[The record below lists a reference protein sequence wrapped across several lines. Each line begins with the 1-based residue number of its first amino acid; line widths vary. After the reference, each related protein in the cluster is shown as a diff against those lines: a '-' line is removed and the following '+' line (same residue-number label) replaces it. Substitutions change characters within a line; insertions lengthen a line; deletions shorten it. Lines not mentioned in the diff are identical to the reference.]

1 MTSNETR
8 PVVSDE
14 ALLDAYK
21 AATDRYY
28 NDNLLQPVDLMRD
41 DIADEMRMAGLS
53 AVREALTAAPVPQ
66 VVIPEIP
73 DGWFLANLEYRDQWG
88 DYLAELWDESV
99 LPLGDSFVEA
109 RNVDPW
115 KALQAAIDAVKA
127 EVAS

>member
-14 ALLDAYK
+14 
-21 AATDRYY
+21 
-28 NDNLLQPVDLMRD
+28 
-41 DIADEMRMAGLS
+41 DIARIIVNTDEQMDCLFGDDPGIDENALNIARK
-53 AVREALTAAPVPQ
+53 VREALAAAVPP

-99 LPLGDSFVEA
+99 LPLGDSCVEA